1 MRCSKR
7 PIARAIAPGGR
18 DSVDAA
24 PAIRHLFITQDY
36 PPMGGG
42 MARRHVELCR
52 RLAPDGVTVS
62 TVAPDAGEEQA
73 AAAFDAAEPYE
84 IVRQPF
90 PFRGA
95 KTVFNQARWARW
107 LVPRCAARP
116 ATTAPPAADIV
127 HCGNIRPAG
136 YPVWWAHHV
145 TGVPYLVYVYGGD
158 LLREQRKLRVSA
170 LKRWTARRIFEDSAC
185 VVAISDWS
193 ATLAADV
200 MRLAGVGRPPRILT
214 NALGTDPAFFHPG
227 RGTGAVRARFA
238 VGDAP
243 LMLTVARLVPHKGI
257 DIALRA
263 MAALTPEWPG
273 LRYLV
278 AGRGEDGPRL
288 AALAEELR
296 LTDRV
301 IFAGT
306 LSDAEIAEAYA
317 SATLYI
323 GLSRVDAAIN
333 AEGFGIAFVEAASS
347 GTPSVAGDSGGVR
360 SAVAD
365 GRTGLVVGPTDVA
378 AVTGAIRSLLSDP
391 SRRQAM
397 GAAGRAAAL
406 SHFNWDRVADEV
418 RAFAAE
424 AVSTRRGVP
433 ARVPI

>member
-1 MRCSKR
+1 
-7 PIARAIAPGGR
+7 
-18 DSVDAA
+18 
-24 PAIRHLFITQDY
+24 
-36 PPMGGG
+36 MGGG

-116 ATTAPPAADIV
+116 AMTAPPAADIV

-158 LLREQRKLRVSA
+158 LLREQRKLRASALSASALSASA
-170 LKRWTARRIFEDSAC
+170 LKRWTARRIFEDSAG

-317 SATLYI
+317 TATLYI

-365 GRTGLVVGPTDVA
+365 GRTGLVVSPTDVA

-397 GAAGRAAAL
+397 GAAGRAGAL

-433 ARVPI
+433 ARVAI